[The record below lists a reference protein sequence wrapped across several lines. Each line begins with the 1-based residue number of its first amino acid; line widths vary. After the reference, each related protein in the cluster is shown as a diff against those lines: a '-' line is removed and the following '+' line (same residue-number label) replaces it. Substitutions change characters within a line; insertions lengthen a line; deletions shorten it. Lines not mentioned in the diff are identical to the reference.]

1 MSESDDRASAGPA
14 DEKPGTGNGHD
25 PGDGHAAVL
34 DLAAPSPARAVTPA
48 EAEEQV
54 AVPPEAAERIA
65 RLVEAFVDEIGSLD
79 VHGDEYRRRVDDIN
93 GLGDR
98 EIRATSEMSNRLLDR
113 PVRAVSGILEGKS
126 PVGRRLIELRHT
138 VEDLNPA
145 KYELTVS
152 KPRRVLGVIPLGD
165 RIRNYFDKY
174 SKAQGHIEGIVDALS
189 DSRTELERDNAAIE
203 QEERGLWAEMEMLRQ
218 YAFMARRLDDALE
231 ARIATLERD
240 DPARARVLREDVL
253 FPVRQRR
260 QEILTQLAVAAQG
273 FAALRVVEQN
283 NHEVVRAIRTATTTT
298 VAALRTAVMVAQ
310 ALTSQRLVVEQL
322 KAVNDVTSGMIES
335 TSSLLR
341 EQSAEVEA
349 RATSPGVD
357 LGALQRAWDNV
368 FAALDQIDSY
378 KLNALEAM
386 KVTVS
391 ELSREVERSRAYIE
405 RAEPREGRRAPQ
417 PATPAASSLRLD

>member
-1 MSESDDRASAGPA
+1 MLSA
-14 DEKPGTGNGHD
+14 TG
-25 PGDGHAAVL
+25 
-34 DLAAPSPARAVTPA
+34 
-48 EAEEQV
+48 
-54 AVPPEAAERIA
+54 
-65 RLVEAFVDEIGSLD
+65 
-79 VHGDEYRRRVDDIN
+79 
-93 GLGDR
+93 
-98 EIRATSEMSNRLLDR
+98 
-113 PVRAVSGILEGKS
+113 
-126 PVGRRLIELRHT
+126 
-138 VEDLNPA
+138 
-145 KYELTVS
+145 
-152 KPRRVLGVIPLGD
+152 
-165 RIRNYFDKY
+165 
-174 SKAQGHIEGIVDALS
+174 
-189 DSRTELERDNAAIE
+189 RTELERDNAAIE
-203 QEERGLWAEMEMLRQ
+203 QEERALWTEMEMLRQ
-218 YAFMARRLDDALE
+218 YAFMAQRLDEALE
-231 ARIATLERD
+231 ARIATLDRD
-240 DPARARVLREDVL
+240 DPAGRGVLREDVL

-273 FAALRVVEQN
+273 YAALRVVEQN
-283 NHEVVRAIRTATTTT
+283 NHEVIRAIGTATTTT

-310 ALTSQRLVVEQL
+310 APTNQRLVVEQL

-405 RAEPREGRRAPQ
+405 RAEPREGRRGRSHRPRRHRVCASTDRGGRLGAAPR
-417 PATPAASSLRLD
+417 RLVRADAERV